1 MRNIITDT
9 LDLGNAAK
17 PLASS
22 RLIATVTLI
31 ASTAAKDG
39 STIAISGGAKDAQLP
54 PGIPVRLVRV
64 DLSQV
69 LAAGKDGDTLAII
82 GHTED

>member
-1 MRNIITDT
+1 MRNIVTDT
-9 LDLGNAAK
+9 MALTNEPK
-17 PLASS
+17 PLAGA

-39 STIAISGGAKDAQLP
+39 STIAISGGTKDAQLP

-64 DLSQV
+64 DLSQIQ
-69 LAAGKDGDTLAII
+69 AAGKEGDSLAII

>member
-1 MRNIITDT
+1 VRNIVTDT
-9 LDLGNAAK
+9 LDLGTDPK
-17 PLASS
+17 PLAGA

-31 ASTAAKDG
+31 AATAAKDG
-39 STIAISGGAKDAQLP
+39 STIGISGGNKEAQLP

-64 DLSQV
+64 DLSQI
-69 LAAGKDGDTLAII
+69 LAAGKEGDSLAII

>member
-9 LDLGNAAK
+9 LDLGSSAK
-17 PLASS
+17 PLAGS
-22 RLIATVTLI
+22 RIVATVTLI
-31 ASTAAKDG
+31 ASTAAKDS
-39 STIAISGGAKDAQLP
+39 STIAISGGTKDAQLP

-64 DLSQV
+64 DLSQIS
-69 LAAGKDGDTLAII
+69 AAGKEGDSLAII

>member
-1 MRNIITDT
+1 MRNIVTDT
-9 LDLGNAAK
+9 LDLGTTAK

-31 ASTAAKDG
+31 ASTAEKDG
-39 STIAISGGAKDAQLP
+39 STIAISGGTKDAQLP

-64 DLSQV
+64 DLSQIQ
-69 LAAGKDGDTLAII
+69 AAGKEGDTLAII